1 MTPSLPQ
8 PNQKGKILI
17 AEDSPTQAEQ
27 LKHLL
32 LAHGYVV
39 VTAGNGKEALQA
51 VHEEKPTL
59 IISDIMMP
67 GTQVREMVK
76 QIKSVPIAF
85 ISVVRMSDIE
95 KEELGKQKN
104 VKDYIQKPFDLDDL
118 IRRVKRLVENE

>member
-1 MTPSLPQ
+1 MA
-8 PNQKGKILI
+8 KKIMVVDDDADI
-17 AEDSPTQAEQ
+17 RST
-27 LKHLL
+27 LKTVLEKNGFKVT
-32 LAHGYVV
+32 LAV
-39 VTAGNGKEALQA
+39 NGDDCLKKLKTS
-51 VHEEKPTL
+51 KPDAIL
-59 IISDIMMP
+59 SDIMMP